1 MLFTREA
8 IIFFLTDGAKKE
20 VMLLLSV
27 VLDSEVEQLKTKL
40 ASVNGQLYIIIQ
52 FLDLNRRVVVLIYG
66 VLFLFFFLFSSVWLV
81 F

>member
-1 MLFTREA
+1 
-8 IIFFLTDGAKKE
+8 
-20 VMLLLSV
+20 MLLLSV

-52 FLDLNRRVVVLIYG
+52 FLVLNRRVVVLIYG

-81 F
+81 FEVSVEFWSGMPCFIHC